1 MEDTTPTESVVT
13 GNADPVKLS
22 FLASFSFLWSVD
34 LVNIT
39 CDDCVIT
46 FFVGN
51 IEELDI
57 FKAAVNLDA
66 YSTKFVTMTM
76 EKLRK
81 YFPTCWWEVFIQ

>member
-1 MEDTTPTESVVT
+1 MEDTASTEFAVS
-13 GNADPVKLS
+13 GNANPVKLS
-22 FLASFSFLWSVD
+22 FLASFSFLWSVN

-57 FKAAVNLDA
+57 FEAAVDLDT
-66 YSTKFVTMTM
+66 YSAKFVIT

>member
-1 MEDTTPTESVVT
+1 MEDTTPTESAVT

-22 FLASFSFLWSVD
+22 FLASFSFLRSVD

-46 FFVGN
+46 FFVSN

-57 FKAAVNLDA
+57 FKTAVDLDT
-66 YSTKFVTMTM
+66 YSAKFVIT